1 MTTKIPEVMAGL
13 VMIEQVMSDKMSGD
27 ATAMLL
33 VGKFDHQI
41 KAALY
46 FSLTRKTRKTPDDD
60 AEMETEQVIRGVAR
74 LKDVARLNVTRW
86 VEAAGAID
94 HARLVEQLKKTN
106 QPHEMGTVAEIA
118 AKYSISKSEVRRRK
132 ADGTLDQLT
141 LPPERRDN

>member
-13 VMIEQVMSDKMSGD
+13 VMIEQVMSDKMPGD

-33 VGKFDHQI
+33 VGNFDHQI

-46 FSLTRKTRKTPDDD
+46 FSLTRKTPDDD

-118 AKYSISKSEVRRRK
+118 AK
-132 ADGTLDQLT
+132 
-141 LPPERRDN
+141 

>member
-13 VMIEQVMSDKMSGD
+13 VMIEQVMSDTMPGD

-33 VGKFDHQI
+33 VGNFDHQI

-46 FSLTRKTRKTPDDD
+46 FSLTRKTPDDD